1 MAGIKTNIDADDTL
15 SNGSE
20 NVIKAKEVQLV
31 EKNEETNQTRRAT
44 RSEKELL
51 SELEHEV
58 SYRNMIGCRGIFILF
73 LILFLVSCYVSCL
86 FIYSAGFNCSISMCP
101 GTSFF
106 LIFAILN
113 MLVFIFVITRWKNL
127 VESSRSRAG
136 AKKERIHL
144 PENTGC

>member
-51 SELEHEV
+51 NELEHEV

-73 LILFLVSCYVSCL
+73 LILFLVSCFLRLVYCFFPMFFVYCNTSGHCLLFIRFVPDYYLLCLVFMFLVSC
-86 FIYSAGFNCSISMCP
+86 F
-101 GTSFF
+101 
-106 LIFAILN
+106 
-113 MLVFIFVITRWKNL
+113 
-127 VESSRSRAG
+127 
-136 AKKERIHL
+136 
-144 PENTGC
+144 